1 MKGPCLLAATLA
13 CLLPALTRAQPAA
26 PQAAD
31 PQVAAQP
38 EPSPAKR
45 PAATLFPKAFAPK
58 PVPAPAPASSASAKK
73 TVDPTLALHARA
85 FFLALARGDADSL
98 SLLCKLPFYFE
109 SRLASTPEELKRE
122 WSSALTGKSLEV
134 AKLYDIELLTA
145 EEMTEKYGRPPERLS
160 AWPLKGGMLSVAN
173 IDGHPVIVL
182 WRKAGHGW
190 LAHGL
195 HD

>member
-1 MKGPCLLAATLA
+1 M
-13 CLLPALTRAQPAA
+13 
-26 PQAAD
+26 
-31 PQVAAQP
+31 
-38 EPSPAKR
+38 
-45 PAATLFPKAFAPK
+45 
-58 PVPAPAPASSASAKK
+58 
-73 TVDPTLALHARA
+73 
-85 FFLALARGDADSL
+85 ARGDADSL